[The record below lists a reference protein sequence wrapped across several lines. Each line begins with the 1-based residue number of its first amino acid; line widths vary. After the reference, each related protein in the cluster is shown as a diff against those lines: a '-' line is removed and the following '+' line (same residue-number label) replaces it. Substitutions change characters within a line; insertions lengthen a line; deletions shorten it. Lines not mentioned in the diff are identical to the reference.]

1 MKIRKGKICAVIILG
16 VFLTGMICG
25 KIYHEI
31 QITKE
36 EKELLAY
43 GIGNFTEVDGKKINV
58 AAGGKEDAEET
69 IVFLHGLGM
78 GDTVISTAPL
88 LSHFEDQ
95 YRTCVID
102 RYGNGMSDDT
112 GEPQTVDVILKEYR
126 SVLKNLGIEGPYIL
140 VAHSIAGM
148 YADYWGE
155 QYPEE
160 VKKIVYLDADPAE
173 WYAMAGEP
181 ERVQV
186 FLGRLQYMASFL
198 GLQRFLLSDERLIG
212 KDENQIF
219 TKQQNELRM
228 YLMLRNTYSKATQSE
243 FENYYRNAEQVI
255 ENRTSIVIPQ
265 LYIQAVNEDSN
276 YDYLDEKKRIMEE
289 RGNVS
294 VVRVNG
300 THCLYEVST
309 METADA
315 ILDFLSE
322 MNEGNENNFSSR

>member
-1 MKIRKGKICAVIILG
+1 MKKRKGKICAVIILG

-69 IVFLHGLGM
+69 IVFLHGLG
-78 GDTVISTAPL
+78 
-88 LSHFEDQ
+88 
-95 YRTCVID
+95 
-102 RYGNGMSDDT
+102 
-112 GEPQTVDVILKEYR
+112 
-126 SVLKNLGIEGPYIL
+126 IEGPYIL

-186 FLGRLQYMASFL
+186 FLGRLQYMTSFL

-228 YLMLRNTYSKATQSE
+228 YLMLRNAYSKATQSE